1 MNNIIDIVNVIEARR
16 NSLALYIQLV
26 PNDRRSSDNNMRD
39 LQMLSE
45 VLQIIKD
52 PVYLHQI
59 AEIYHVPIQ
68 DGNNYEY
75 SRDQKRDQETR

>member
-1 MNNIIDIVNVIEARR
+1 MNNIIDIVNVLEARR
-16 NSLALYIQLV
+16 NSLALYIQLG
-26 PNDRRSSDNNMRD
+26 PKDKRSGENNTRD

-52 PVYLHQI
+52 PIYLRRI

-68 DGNNYEY
+68 DGNSYDY
-75 SRDQKRDQETR
+75 SRNQKRD